1 MKLIFLG
8 NSKFIPI
15 RSECEPMNNRLPKT
29 ICISLLCLTLTLLP
43 TSTAWGFGKGSQ
55 GSDVYTEPAPI
66 PNNMPTPAP
75 TGYPLT
81 GLTAGEQQMID
92 LVNQARTKAGLHTL
106 SADSALTHTARLK
119 SQDMIKLNYFAHQ
132 SPTYGSPFDMMSQF
146 GIPFQSAGENIAC
159 NQTVSAAHQALMNSQ
174 GHRDNI
180 LNPSFGF
187 IGIGIV
193 TGGPCGQMYTQEFVG
208 R

>member
-1 MKLIFLG
+1 
-8 NSKFIPI
+8 
-15 RSECEPMNNRLPKT
+15 MNNRLHKT

-43 TSTAWGFGKGSQ
+43 TSTAWGFGTGKQRIIPNWLPMPVPTSA
-55 GSDVYTEPAPI
+55 PAPAPV

-92 LVNQARTKAGLHTL
+92 LVNQARTMAGLQTL
-106 SADSALTHTARLK
+106 SADSALTHAARLK
-119 SQDMIKLNYFAHQ
+119 SQDMINLNYFAHQ
-132 SPTYGSPFDMMSQF
+132 SPTYGSPFDMMSRF
-146 GIPFQSAGENIAC
+146 GITFQSAGENIAC
-159 NQTVSAAHQALMNSQ
+159 NQTVAAAQQAFMNSQ

-180 LNPSFGF
+180 LNPSFGL